1 MALLEQYK
9 SQDFNENSPLG
20 KISTVIVAGNGIFEH
35 RSSWLGT
42 GIGLVSKYGVPINK
56 KMEEKIIIKNNTDL
70 PKIPKEAILHVI
82 QWYRNI
88 TLSNGE
94 EAQVNFYHDL
104 KKDYLTLD
112 NGTEIKLKDI
122 PGVHY
127 WSEHLFSYTPIQ
139 KNSGTLTSV
148 DKSDPYYDLLNKQ
161 IGMYIETHSHN
172 KMEAFASGTDLSN
185 SGNDAIQLVFG
196 RLDTD
201 SVQMHSWV
209 TVREF
214 VREGIFSDELLD
226 YVDMP
231 EFTTKSDLNKKKNA
245 PEGYYKYY
253 IPITELDT
261 VTISNNLLD
270 EWSKQV
276 VIPAPPVVFPKTTS
290 TSLFSGYVNG
300 TVTDYDFWGPGSTK
314 STKAKSYSYV
324 PYPQKLES
332 VKDLAIDYFDS
343 VLQDTE
349 EFNFVYAMIN
359 MWVSGASLASYTM
372 KSEEELLELLI
383 QEIQSNLVLIQSMEM
398 DLEEENSFAK

>member
-1 MALLEQYK
+1 MEQK
-9 SQDFNENSPLG
+9 L
-20 KISTVIVAGNGIFEH
+20 
-35 RSSWLGT
+35 
-42 GIGLVSKYGVPINK
+42 
-56 KMEEKIIIKNNTDL
+56 
-70 PKIPKEAILHVI
+70 
-82 QWYRNI
+82 
-88 TLSNGE
+88 
-94 EAQVNFYHDL
+94 
-104 KKDYLTLD
+104 
-112 NGTEIKLKDI
+112 KLKDI
-122 PGVHY
+122 PRCSLLV
-127 WSEHLFSYTPIQ
+127 SNICLANTPIQ
-139 KNSGTLTSV
+139 KIQVTLTSV

-349 EFNFVYAMIN
+349 EFNLVYAMIN
-359 MWVSGASLASYTM
+359 MWLSGAALASYTM

-383 QEIQSNLVLIQSMEM
+383 QEIQSNLILIQSMEI

>member
-1 MALLEQYK
+1 MALLEQYT
-9 SQDFNENSPLG
+9 SQEFNENSPVG
-20 KISTVIVAGNGIFEH
+20 KIKTVIFAGNGIFEY

-42 GIGLVSKYGVPINK
+42 GLGKVDKYSIPTNK
-56 KMEEKIIIKNNTDL
+56 KIIEKITIKNNTDL
-70 PKIPKEAILHVI
+70 PKIPKEAILNVI

-88 TLSNGE
+88 TLSNGK

-104 KKDYLTLD
+104 KKDYLTLE

-139 KNSGTLTSV
+139 KNSSTLTSV
-148 DKSDPYYDLLNKQ
+148 DTSDPYYDLLNKQ

-172 KMEAFASGTDLSN
+172 SMEAFASGTDLSN

-196 RLDTD
+196 KLDTD
-201 SVQMHSWV
+201 HVQMHSWV

-231 EFTTKSDLNKKKNA
+231 TFTTKSELNKKKNA
-245 PEGYYKYY
+245 PTNYYKYY
-253 IPITELDT
+253 IPTTELET
-261 VTISNNLLD
+261 VTIYNNLLD
-270 EWSKQV
+270 DWSNQV
-276 VIPAPPVVFPKTTS
+276 IVPAPPVVFPKATS

-300 TVTDYDFWGPGSTK
+300 IIPGYDFWGNGSTK
-314 STKAKSYSYV
+314 SKNTKSYSYV

-332 VKDLAIDYFDS
+332 VKNLAIEYFNSTLDNF
-343 VLQDTE
+343 E
-349 EFNFVYAMIN
+349 EFNLVYAMIN
-359 MWVSGASLASYTM
+359 TWVSGASLASYTM
-372 KSEEELLELLI
+372 KSEEELLEYLI
-383 QEIQSNLVLIQSMEM
+383 QEIQSNLGPIQPMEM
-398 DLEEENSFAK
+398 DFEEDFINK

>member
-1 MALLEQYK
+1 
-9 SQDFNENSPLG
+9 
-20 KISTVIVAGNGIFEH
+20 
-35 RSSWLGT
+35 
-42 GIGLVSKYGVPINK
+42 
-56 KMEEKIIIKNNTDL
+56 
-70 PKIPKEAILHVI
+70 
-82 QWYRNI
+82 
-88 TLSNGE
+88 
-94 EAQVNFYHDL
+94 
-104 KKDYLTLD
+104 
-112 NGTEIKLKDI
+112 
-122 PGVHY
+122 
-127 WSEHLFSYTPIQ
+127 
-139 KNSGTLTSV
+139 
-148 DKSDPYYDLLNKQ
+148 
-161 IGMYIETHSHN
+161 
-172 KMEAFASGTDLSN
+172 MEAFASGTDLSN

-253 IPITELDT
+253 IPITELET

-359 MWVSGASLASYTM
+359 MWLSGASLASYTM

-398 DLEEENSFAK
+398 DLEEDEVLAK

>member
-9 SQDFNENSPLG
+9 SQDFNENSELG
-20 KISTVIVAGNGIFEH
+20 KIKTVILAGNGIFEH

-42 GIGLVSKYGVPINK
+42 AIGMVSKYGIPVNK
-56 KMEEKIIIKNNTDL
+56 KIEEKITIKNNTDL

-104 KKDYLTLD
+104 KQDYLDLED
-112 NGTEIKLKDI
+112 GTQVKLKDI

-127 WSEHLFSYTPIQ
+127 WTEHLFSYTPIQ

-161 IGMYIETHSHN
+161 VGMYIETHSHN
-172 KMEAFASGTDLSN
+172 RMEAFASGTDLSN

-196 RLDTD
+196 KLDTD
-201 SVQMHSWV
+201 NVQMHSWV

-226 YVDMP
+226 YVNMP

-253 IPITELDT
+253 IPITELET

-300 TVTDYDFWGPGSTK
+300 TVSEADFWGYGSTK
-314 STKAKSYSYV
+314 SPKAKSYSYV

-349 EFNFVYAMIN
+349 EFNLVYAMIN
-359 MWVSGASLASYTM
+359 MWLSGASLATYTM

-383 QEIQSNLVLIQSMEM
+383 QEIQSNLILIQSMEI
-398 DLEEENSFAK
+398 DLEEEEAFAK